1 MAHSIKY
8 IGSTR
13 KDIDSLPQALHER
26 VVKKIEKLAVNPR
39 PDGCK
44 KLKGRDAYRIRVG
57 EYRIVYEVRDD
68 ILFIYVVRVAHRS
81 KVYE

>member
-1 MAHSIKY
+1 MVHSIKY

-13 KDIDSLPQALHER
+13 KDIDSLPQAVHER

-44 KLKGRDAYRIRVG
+44 KLKGRDAYRIR
-57 EYRIVYEVRDD
+57 YE
-68 ILFIYVVRVAHRS
+68 
-81 KVYE
+81 